1 MIGIIGAMEVEIE
14 GIRSMMTDKTEKTV
28 SGVRYV
34 SGKLGG
40 CDIVTAVCGIG
51 KVFAAIC
58 AQTMILEYKPEAII
72 NTGVA
77 GSLSA
82 ALNVCDIAVADKVV
96 QHDMDTS
103 PLGDP
108 KGLVSGINV
117 IYFEADKKV
126 CDMLTEA
133 VKAHGINTVS
143 GTIASGDQFIASKDV
158 KERIVSD
165 FGAIACEMEGA
176 AIGHVCYVNKVPF
189 SVLRAISDK
198 ADGVADIDYPSF
210 CKMAADNY
218 IKVICTFCEKY
229 AN

>member
-14 GIRSMMTDKTEKTV
+14 GIRSMMTDKNEKNV

-34 SGKLGG
+34 SGRLGNN
-40 CDIVTAVCGIG
+40 DVVTAVCGIG

-58 AQTMILEYKPEAII
+58 AQTMILEYAPAVIV

-77 GSLSA
+77 GSLSP

-117 IYFEADKKV
+117 IYFEADKAV
-126 CDMLTEA
+126 CELLSEIVTEC
-133 VKAHGINTVS
+133 GINTVL
-143 GTIASGDQFIASKDV
+143 GTIASGDQFIASKEV
-158 KERIVSD
+158 KSRIVAD

-176 AIGHVCYVNKVPF
+176 AIGHVCYVNKTPF
-189 SVLRAISDK
+189 AVLRAISDK
-198 ADGVADIDYPSF
+198 ADGVAEIDYPSF

-218 IKVICTFCEKY
+218 IKVIRLFCERYGK
-229 AN
+229 

>member
-14 GIRSMMTDKTEKTV
+14 GIRSKMTDKKEVAV
-28 SGVRYV
+28 SGVKYV
-34 SGKLGG
+34 SGILGG
-40 CDIVTAVCGIG
+40 NEVVTAVCGIG

-58 AQTMILEYKPEAII
+58 TQTMILKFAPSVIV

-82 ALNVCDIAVADKVV
+82 ELNVCDIAVADKVV

-117 IYFEADKKV
+117 IYFEADK
-126 CDMLTEA
+126 A
-133 VKAHGINTVS
+133 VAALLSGVVKENGINTVS
-143 GTIASGDQFIASKDV
+143 GTIASGDQFIASKEV
-158 KERIVSD
+158 KNRIVSD

-189 SVLRAISDK
+189 AVLRAISDK
-198 ADGVADIDYPSF
+198 ADGVADMDYPSF
-210 CKMAADNY
+210 CKLAAANY
-218 IKVICTFCEKY
+218 VKVVCAFCERYGK
-229 AN
+229 

>member
-14 GIRSMMTDKTEKTV
+14 GIRSKMTDKKEVTV
-28 SGVRYV
+28 SGVKYV
-34 SGKLGG
+34 SGILGG
-40 CDIVTAVCGIG
+40 NEVVTAVCGIG

-58 AQTMILEYKPEAII
+58 TQTMILKFAPSVIV

-82 ALNVCDIAVADKVV
+82 ELNVCDIAIADKVV

-117 IYFEADKKV
+117 IYFEADK
-126 CDMLTEA
+126 A
-133 VKAHGINTVS
+133 VAALLSGVVKENGINTVS
-143 GTIASGDQFIASKDV
+143 GTIASGDQFIASKEV
-158 KERIVSD
+158 KNRIVSD

-189 SVLRAISDK
+189 AVLRAISDK
-198 ADGVADIDYPSF
+198 ADGVADMDYPSF
-210 CKMAADNY
+210 CKLAAANY
-218 IKVICTFCEKY
+218 VKVVCAFCERYGK
-229 AN
+229 

>member
-14 GIRSMMTDKTEKTV
+14 GIRSKMTDKKEITV

-34 SGKLGG
+34 SGMLGG
-40 CDIVTAVCGIG
+40 NEVVTAVCGIG

-58 AQTMILEYKPEAII
+58 TQTMILKFAPSVIV

-82 ALNVCDIAVADKVV
+82 ELNVCDIAVADKVV

-117 IYFEADKKV
+117 IYFEADKDV
-126 CDMLTEA
+126 AALLSSV
-133 VKAHGINTVS
+133 VKENGINTVS
-143 GTIASGDQFIASKDV
+143 GTIASGDQFIASKEV
-158 KERIVSD
+158 KNRIVSD

-189 SVLRAISDK
+189 AVLRAISDK
-198 ADGVADIDYPSF
+198 ADGVADMDYPSF
-210 CKMAADNY
+210 CKLAAENY
-218 IKVICTFCEKY
+218 VKVVYAFCERYGK
-229 AN
+229 

>member
-40 CDIVTAVCGIG
+40 CEIVTAVCGIG

>member
-14 GIRSMMTDKTEKTV
+14 GIRSVMTDKKEKTV

-34 SGKLGG
+34 SGKLGNNEV
-40 CDIVTAVCGIG
+40 VTAVCGIG

-58 AQTMILEYKPEAII
+58 TQTMILDYKPELII

-82 ALNVCDIAVADKVV
+82 ELNVCDIAVADKVV

-117 IYFEADKKV
+117 IYFEADKAASA
-126 CDMLTEA
+126 LLSEI
-133 VKAHGINTVS
+133 VKEYGINTVG
-143 GTIASGDQFIASKDV
+143 GTVASGDQFIASKEV
-158 KERIVSD
+158 KNRIVTD

-176 AIGHVCYVNKVPF
+176 AIGHVCYVNNVPF
-189 SVLRAISDK
+189 AVLRAISDK
-198 ADGVADIDYPSF
+198 ADGVAEIDYPSF

-218 IKVICTFCEKY
+218 IKVICTFAERF
-229 AN
+229 